1 MYVCVIRVVVVI
13 DRKKNVATKRTS
25 ETAAALSVE
34 TDPISCSPHL
44 FSLMILNF
52 LYYHLN
58 PTIGP
63 TSLSLSLYLSLL
75 SPLPLLYVCPT
86 TFVRC
91 RLWAK
96 GEVREYR

>member
-1 MYVCVIRVVVVI
+1 MCVCVIRVVVI

-25 ETAAALSVE
+25 EKAAALSVE
-34 TDPISCSPHL
+34 TDPISCSLHL

-63 TSLSLSLYLSLL
+63 TSLSLSTSPISSSSLICVSDVFLSVVQA
-75 SPLPLLYVCPT
+75 S
-86 TFVRC
+86 
-91 RLWAK
+91 
-96 GEVREYR
+96 REK